1 MNNQE
6 KTPFM
11 ETKFM
16 KFVKKFPEVVAGPLM
31 MIAVFILIVIAT
43 RGLGLIPSKIAIKIG
58 SLEIAWYAIFIL
70 TGIVFA
76 AIFGYYEFPR
86 IGISRNNLT
95 DGLLVIA
102 PLAILGTR
110 LYYVIFDSNETYSS
124 IWEVLNFSRGGL
136 AIHGAII
143 VSIIG
148 VIVFAKVKKTR
159 VWQVFDILVIGLL
172 IGQIIGRW
180 GNFINQEAHGPLVEN
195 SWVYNGLVPNF
206 VKKNMFI
213 DSTTI
218 PNHPTFLYEGYL
230 NFIVLMALLVIRRFR
245 LLKTGDN
252 LGIYLIAYGII
263 RGVIIEPMRTD
274 PLYIGPWKVNIV
286 FSLILFVGGGAL
298 YLILKYIFVRD
309 LPFYYDLA
317 IDENLYDKGLEGR
330 DFRRRKKEELKKIRA
345 KRESEEQIK
354 ITEEQITSEATK
366 KVLDKASKD
375 TMKW

>member
-110 LYYVIFDSNETYSS
+110 LYYVIFDSNKTYSS
-124 IWEVLNFSRGGL
+124 IWEVLNFSR
-136 AIHGAII
+136 ADNPIHAII
-143 VSIIG
+143 VA
-148 VIVFAKVKKTR
+148 IVV
-159 VWQVFDILVIGLL
+159 
-172 IGQIIGRW
+172 
-180 GNFINQEAHGPLVEN
+180 
-195 SWVYNGLVPNF
+195 
-206 VKKNMFI
+206 
-213 DSTTI
+213 
-218 PNHPTFLYEGYL
+218 
-230 NFIVLMALLVIRRFR
+230 
-245 LLKTGDN
+245 
-252 LGIYLIAYGII
+252 
-263 RGVIIEPMRTD
+263 
-274 PLYIGPWKVNIV
+274 
-286 FSLILFVGGGAL
+286 
-298 YLILKYIFVRD
+298 
-309 LPFYYDLA
+309 
-317 IDENLYDKGLEGR
+317 
-330 DFRRRKKEELKKIRA
+330 
-345 KRESEEQIK
+345 
-354 ITEEQITSEATK
+354 
-366 KVLDKASKD
+366 
-375 TMKW
+375 

>member
-102 PLAILGTR
+102 PLAILGAR

-124 IWEVLNFSRGGL
+124 ILEVLNFSRGGL

-143 VSIIG
+143 VAIIG
-148 VIVFAKVKKTR
+148 VIVFAKVKTR
-159 VWQVFDILVIGLL
+159 VWQVFDILVIGPTNWSNYWSL
-172 IGQIIGRW
+172 GQ
-180 GNFINQEAHGPLVEN
+180 
-195 SWVYNGLVPNF
+195 
-206 VKKNMFI
+206 
-213 DSTTI
+213 
-218 PNHPTFLYEGYL
+218 LY
-230 NFIVLMALLVIRRFR
+230 
-245 LLKTGDN
+245 
-252 LGIYLIAYGII
+252 
-263 RGVIIEPMRTD
+263 
-274 PLYIGPWKVNIV
+274 
-286 FSLILFVGGGAL
+286 
-298 YLILKYIFVRD
+298 
-309 LPFYYDLA
+309 
-317 IDENLYDKGLEGR
+317 
-330 DFRRRKKEELKKIRA
+330 
-345 KRESEEQIK
+345 
-354 ITEEQITSEATK
+354 
-366 KVLDKASKD
+366 
-375 TMKW
+375 